1 MSVILSLSF
10 FDKRYEFIT
19 NKMYTYSNDE
29 NSDMI
34 LVYGECLKDASL
46 AARVYAQRYP
56 ERRAPSNKIFKR
68 FEGQLRAN

>member
-1 MSVILSLSF
+1 MMANF
-10 FDKRYEFIT
+10 FCLPP
-19 NKMYTYSNDE
+19 YTYSNDE
-29 NSDMI
+29 KTDI
-34 LVYGECLKDASL
+34 TLVYQGCLKDASL